1 MREFPI
7 ESIYEIMRHVFM
19 LRDFNFDSSMSAKDV
34 PGWDSLNH
42 SILIME
48 LSLATGLDISAEVTA
63 KLSSIGQLHAFITSQ
78 PKVDLDQNIVLG
90 PGRDGKNHP

>member
-1 MREFPI
+1 MNEFPI
-7 ESIYEIMRHVFM
+7 ERIYEIMRDVFM

-48 LSLATGLDISAEVTA
+48 LSLATGLDISAEATA
-63 KLSSIGQLHAFITSQ
+63 KLSSIRQLHAFITSQ
-78 PKVDLDQNIVLG
+78 PKVDQDIVLA